1 MQHVHSPTRRLA
13 LLEGFVFTI
22 ATMALTYISRA
33 SLSVPKSHG
42 FYRFFA
48 WELMLVLVVLN
59 IDGWYNAPL
68 TLDQI
73 ICGILMGIS
82 LLLVIISYGIL
93 RQLGQQDDNRNDAPL
108 LVFEKTTVL
117 VTQGIYRYIRHPM
130 YSSLIF
136 LDWGLFFKR
145 MSWLS
150 GTIAL
155 IACFLLVVATL
166 VEETENVRYFGAQY
180 REYMKRTKRFIP
192 FMV

>member
-1 MQHVHSPTRRLA
+1 M
-13 LLEGFVFTI
+13 LEGFVFTI

-48 WELMLVLVVLN
+48 WELMLVLIVLN

-155 IACFLLVVATL
+155 IACFFLVVATL
-166 VEETENVRYFGAQY
+166 VEEAENVRYFGAQY

>member
-48 WELMLVLVVLN
+48 WELMLVLIVLN

-155 IACFLLVVATL
+155 IACFFLVVATL
-166 VEETENVRYFGAQY
+166 VEEAENVRYFGAQY

>member
-1 MQHVHSPTRRLA
+1 
-13 LLEGFVFTI
+13 
-22 ATMALTYISRA
+22 
-33 SLSVPKSHG
+33 
-42 FYRFFA
+42 
-48 WELMLVLVVLN
+48 
-59 IDGWYNAPL
+59 
-68 TLDQI
+68 
-73 ICGILMGIS
+73 MGIS